1 MGKTKTTTSSNHG
14 REEDVCSC
22 ASSKSR
28 IERPRLNAV
37 LGFDSSTPSDRG
49 RPPGDMVDSEETPVA
64 HHGRWRDDRSSL
76 FQGSMI
82 YPPVEMGRIG
92 KETNKSESL
101 LRLSAFRA
109 NVVFYSLFLIVL
121 VPVPNGVKIDEALSN

>member
-1 MGKTKTTTSSNHG
+1 M
-14 REEDVCSC
+14 
-22 ASSKSR
+22 
-28 IERPRLNAV
+28 
-37 LGFDSSTPSDRG
+37 
-49 RPPGDMVDSEETPVA
+49 DSEENPVA
-64 HHGRWRDDRSSL
+64 NHGRWRDDRSSL

-92 KETNKSESL
+92 EETNKSESL

-109 NVVFYSLFLIVL
+109 NGVFCSLFLIVL

>member
-92 KETNKSESL
+92 KETNKSEGL
-101 LRLSAFRA
+101 LRLSAFRVNA
-109 NVVFYSLFLIVL
+109 VFCSLFLV
-121 VPVPNGVKIDEALSN
+121 VPVESRSMRHFQTED

>member
-1 MGKTKTTTSSNHG
+1 M
-14 REEDVCSC
+14 
-22 ASSKSR
+22 
-28 IERPRLNAV
+28 
-37 LGFDSSTPSDRG
+37 
-49 RPPGDMVDSEETPVA
+49 DSEENPVA

-121 VPVPNGVKIDEALSN
+121 VPVPSGVKIDEALSN